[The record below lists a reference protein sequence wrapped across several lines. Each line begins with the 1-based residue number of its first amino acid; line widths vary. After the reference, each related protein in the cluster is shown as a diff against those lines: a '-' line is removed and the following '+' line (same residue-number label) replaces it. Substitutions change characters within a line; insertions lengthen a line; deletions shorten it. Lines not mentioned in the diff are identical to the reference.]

1 MTSLLICFS
10 SISVMAYADPLQK
23 QINEIMYDNGKTLKE
38 VVNYTFDEEGNV
50 IDVIKVE
57 DSENIEKYVKAK
69 ILNEKESKDMET
81 KMIKEATVTAK
92 NNNVSDNVGIMAY
105 GDIWAKRIWTSSWS
119 EHLRTVRGG
128 PGGVVSAS
136 VNESFA
142 TQYSCSVNI
151 SADIVERAIG
161 VSITNT
167 VSINQGYSH
176 EISAGKYGSIRV
188 YIDYNQD
195 YFTVYREGLFG
206 NVTEIGD
213 GSYIHAVGASF
224 FYYE

>member
-1 MTSLLICFS
+1 
-10 SISVMAYADPLQK
+10 MAYADPLQK

-105 GDIWAKRIWTSSWS
+105 GDIWAKRI
-119 EHLRTVRGG
+119 
-128 PGGVVSAS
+128 
-136 VNESFA
+136 
-142 TQYSCSVNI
+142 
-151 SADIVERAIG
+151 
-161 VSITNT
+161 
-167 VSINQGYSH
+167 
-176 EISAGKYGSIRV
+176 
-188 YIDYNQD
+188 
-195 YFTVYREGLFG
+195 
-206 NVTEIGD
+206 
-213 GSYIHAVGASF
+213 
-224 FYYE
+224 

>member
-1 MTSLLICFS
+1 MTSLLICFN
-10 SISVMAYADPLQK
+10 SISVMAYSDLLQK
-23 QINEIMYDNGKTLKE
+23 QIDEVMYDNGKTLKE

-50 IDVIKVE
+50 IDVVKVE
-57 DSENIEKYVKAK
+57 GSENIEKYVKAK
-69 ILNEKESKDMET
+69 ILNEKESKNMET
-81 KMIKEATVTAK
+81 KMIKEATVTAE
-92 NNNVSDNVGIMAY
+92 NNNVSGN
-105 GDIWAKRIWTSSWS
+105 
-119 EHLRTVRGG
+119 
-128 PGGVVSAS
+128 
-136 VNESFA
+136 
-142 TQYSCSVNI
+142 
-151 SADIVERAIG
+151 

-176 EISAGKYGSIRV
+176 EIPAGKYGSIRV